1 MRRLS
6 HDLDGIH
13 IGIGSSVSDVGRMA
27 DSEKICF
34 CPLIGANERPREYAI
49 ISVTSPADFCTGEK
63 NLAQGSHIEDV
74 PSSIQES
81 ERIGTRPPESGF
93 SIASFAKSYQNERLF
108 LGISIGRV
116 PRIKPLIIVRG

>member
-1 MRRLS
+1 
-6 HDLDGIH
+6 
-13 IGIGSSVSDVGRMA
+13 MA

-93 SIASFAKSYQNERLF
+93 SIAFLIERGSEADLRESVTSEG
-108 LGISIGRV
+108 LR
-116 PRIKPLIIVRG
+116 